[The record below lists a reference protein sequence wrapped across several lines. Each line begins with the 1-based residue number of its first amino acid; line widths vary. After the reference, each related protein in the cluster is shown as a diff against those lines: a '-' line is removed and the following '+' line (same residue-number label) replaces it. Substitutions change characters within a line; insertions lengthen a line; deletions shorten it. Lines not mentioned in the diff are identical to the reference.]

1 MFYSCNKKSPILKI
15 DFQGVIK
22 LFEIKKP
29 SASSKTIR
37 IPTPLIERL
46 EELAEKNNISFN
58 QLVIQCCDYVIKH
71 LKRVKGEK

>member
-1 MFYSCNKKSPILKI
+1 M
-15 DFQGVIK
+15 
-22 LFEIKKP
+22 FEIKKP

-58 QLVIQCCDYVIKH
+58 QLVIQCCDYAIKH
-71 LKRVKGEK
+71 LKRIKGEK